1 MSSKRGLHYSWVIVA
16 TGVFVLFATI
26 ALGRFSYTAIL
37 PGMKAGLALGYD
49 QMGLIGTA
57 NFVGYL
63 IAVWAFPSVIHRLE
77 ARCTIALGLLLV
89 GGSLVGM
96 SFCGGFPSAVVVY
109 VPAGMGT
116 AFGQIGMMTVIQRWY
131 RSEQRGKASGLV
143 TCGNGLGIVFVGAVI
158 PWFNQVNGSDGWRHA
173 WLVFGLV
180 ALAVMLL
187 AAAFLRS
194 SPADVGLEPIGKA
207 GDGAPLAAQVQGFDK
222 DLLLRFGAVYLI
234 FGATHMI
241 YGTFIVSSMV
251 SDHGLSVQ
259 TAGFY
264 WSSVGILSLVSGIGF
279 GALSDV
285 IGRRY
290 GLAVIFV
297 VHSLAY
303 FLAGIEAGSVA
314 LIGSIVLFGISMFA
328 VPAVMAAAIG
338 DYFGVVGA
346 ARAFSLISLFYGA
359 GQTLGPAIAGVIAG
373 SRGSF
378 SSTYLLSSMLT
389 LVAAVYSA
397 KLPPPPVSGRGVA
410 ARR

>member
-37 PGMKAGLALGYD
+37 PGMKASLALGYD

-63 IAVWAFPSVIHRLE
+63 IAVWAFPSVIRRLK
-77 ARCTIALGLLLV
+77 ARLTIALGLFLV
-89 GGSLVGM
+89 GVGLVGM
-96 SFCGGFPSAVVVY
+96 SYCGNALSAIAVY

-131 RSEQRGKASGLV
+131 RSEQRGKASGLI
-143 TCGNGLGIVFVGAVI
+143 TCGNGLGIVFVGAII
-158 PWFNQVNGSDGWRHA
+158 PYFNQISSADGWRYA

-180 ALAVMLL
+180 ALVVMLL
-187 AAAFLRS
+187 AVALLRN
-194 SPADVGLEPIGKA
+194 SPAEVGLEPIGKA
-207 GDGAPLAAQVQGFDK
+207 EDDALVAGSVQVFDK
-222 DLLLRFGAVYLI
+222 DLLLRFGVVYLI

-241 YGTFIVSSMV
+241 YGTFIVGSMV

-259 TAGFY
+259 TAGLY
-264 WSSVGILSLVSGIGF
+264 WSSVGVLSLVSGVGF

-290 GLAVIFV
+290 GLAVIFI

-314 LIGSIVLFGISMFA
+314 LVSSIVLFGVSMFA

-338 DYFGVVGA
+338 DYFGVTGA
-346 ARAFSLISLFYGA
+346 ARAFSLISLFYGV
-359 GQTLGPAIAGVIAG
+359 GQTIGPAIAGVIAG
-373 SRGSF
+373 NLGSF

-389 LVAAVYSA
+389 LGAAVYSA
-397 KLPPPPVSGRGVA
+397 KLPLPPASVKSATERC
-410 ARR
+410 